1 MDICGQWSVTLY
13 LRIGRILLYTGA
25 TCFVSQTSDPMTDT
39 QTATFRFHGRL
50 NYFLPPRQQH
60 QTITHTF
67 GWRASIK
74 DMAESLGPPHAE
86 MALLVVNGHS
96 VDFEYIVQ
104 DGDEVEIH
112 DDDKA
117 VDVPDKIAL
126 RPPYPGKPRFILDT
140 HLGKLAGYL
149 RMLGFDTLYRN
160 DYPDDVLAEVSHN
173 EQRILLTRDIGVLK
187 RSLVVY
193 GYYMRET
200 DPRKRITEIMTR
212 YDLAAHVE
220 PFKRCAKC
228 NGLLHPVGKAAILD
242 QLPAKTAEFYDEFHQ
257 CADCDQVYWKGSH
270 FQRLEQFIDE
280 ITGD

>member
-1 MDICGQWSVTLY
+1 M
-13 LRIGRILLYTGA
+13 LYTGA
-25 TCFVSQTSDPMTDT
+25 TFSASQIAKPMTDT

-50 NYFLPPRQQH
+50 TYFLPPNQQN
-60 QTITHTF
+60 QAITHAF
-67 GWRASIK
+67 EWRASIK

-86 MALLVVNGHS
+86 MALLVVNGRS

-104 DGDEVEIH
+104 DGDEIDIYDEFN
-112 DDDKA
+112 A
-117 VDVPDKIAL
+117 VDLPEKVML

-160 DYPDDVLAEVSHN
+160 DYPDDVLAEVSHA

-193 GYYMRET
+193 GYYVRQT
-200 DPRKRITEIMTR
+200 DPRKRITEIMTC
-212 YDLAAHVE
+212 YDLATHVE

-228 NGLLHPVGKAAILD
+228 NGLLHSVDKSAILH
-242 QLPAKTAEFYDEFHQ
+242 QLPPKTAEFYDEFHQ
-257 CADCDQVYWKGSH
+257 CTDCAQVYWKGSN

-280 ITGD
+280 VISD